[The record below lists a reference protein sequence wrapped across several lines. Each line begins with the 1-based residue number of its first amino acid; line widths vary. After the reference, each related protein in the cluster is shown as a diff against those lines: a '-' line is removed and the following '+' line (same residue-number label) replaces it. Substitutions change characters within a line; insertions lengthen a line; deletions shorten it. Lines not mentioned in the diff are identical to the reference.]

1 LREEHRV
8 RVVENTVLR
17 KIFERKRGGVTR
29 ELRGLHNEELYD
41 LYSFPNIMSVIK

>member
-17 KIFERKRGGVTR
+17 KRGEVTT

-41 LYSFPNIMSVIK
+41 LYSYPNIMSVIK